1 MSSSQGN
8 QGTAAKPAK
17 QSPGGVQELERML
30 ADSPSPERVSAKLA
44 QILQVQR
51 NEVALL
57 RIEKGS
63 LRFVFP
69 AELRAAGVIP
79 LASSAVAARTVATGT
94 PLLSNSFSRVKHV
107 SLFESVKLGATEDNP
122 GSEQMPIQKI
132 MSVPVTRGEGR
143 VVGVIQVSRKGLD
156 PSLAGSDFTGEDLK
170 RLEQA
175 AAVLARMPFMEEGA
189 PLGESAS

>member
-1 MSSSQGN
+1 MSSPGKQATG
-8 QGTAAKPAK
+8 AKPAK
-17 QSPGGVQELERML
+17 ENSHPIQELEKMVL
-30 ADSPSPERVSAKLA
+30 EAPSPERVSTKLA

-79 LASSAVAARTVATGT
+79 VSSSAVAARTAATGT
-94 PLLSNSFSRVKHV
+94 PLLSNSFARVKHV
-107 SLFESVKLGATEDNP
+107 SLFESVRLGKSEDDQ

-132 MSVPVTRGEGR
+132 MSVPVSQSDGK

-156 PSLAGSDFTGEDLK
+156 SSLAGSDFTGDDLK

-175 AAVLARMPFMEEGA
+175 ATVLARMPFMDETT
-189 PLGESAS
+189 PLA